1 MLKLEEYPP
10 TTGNLEYYASKDY
23 PCIIDDFVA
32 DRFSTYN
39 SENQSIKFNSDTVQN
54 NTDYYKYY
62 GDQILKENQVITTC
76 AWIYGAS
83 IGSFRY
89 DLKIEKFEIP
99 ECNDCS
105 CGFLDIY
112 EATYRNATLL
122 KRLCSHNITE
132 NLSFESWYH
141 DTFKLLIHFQTN
153 VTTPKKL
160 EIDVSSTP
168 ISIFGNFVKVS
179 YE

>member
-1 MLKLEEYPP
+1 MDEGPP
-10 TTGNLEYYASKDY
+10 KIGNVEYYASKDY
-23 PCIIDDFVA
+23 PCIIDDFAA
-32 DRFSTYN
+32 DRFSTYDN
-39 SENQSIKFNSDTVQN
+39 EKQGIRFNSDTVQKD
-54 NTDYYKYY
+54 TTGYY
-62 GDQILKENQVITTC
+62 GDIADNGITTC
-76 AWIYGAS
+76 AWTYGAS

-112 EATYRNATLL
+112 EATYRNASLL

-132 NLSFESWYH
+132 TLSFETLYH

-153 VTTPKKL
+153 VTAPKKL
-160 EIDVSSTP
+160 EIDVSNSP
-168 ISIFGNFVKVS
+168 ISEFGN
-179 YE
+179 

>member
-1 MLKLEEYPP
+1 MDDGPP
-10 TTGNLEYYASKDY
+10 KIGNVYRYASKDY
-23 PCIIDDFVA
+23 PCIIDDFAA
-32 DRFSTYN
+32 DRFSTYDN
-39 SENQSIKFNSDTVQN
+39 GNQSIRFNSDTVQKDTN
-54 NTDYYKYY
+54 GYY
-62 GDQILKENQVITTC
+62 GDTTDTLSKYQGVTTC
-76 AWIYGAS
+76 AWMYGAF

-112 EATYRNATLL
+112 EATYQNARLL

-132 NLSFESWYH
+132 TLSFESWYH
-141 DTFKLLIHFQTN
+141 DNFELLIHFQTN

-160 EIDVSSTP
+160 EIDVSSSP
-168 ISIFGNFVKVS
+168 ISEFGNDFQSV
-179 YE
+179 YN